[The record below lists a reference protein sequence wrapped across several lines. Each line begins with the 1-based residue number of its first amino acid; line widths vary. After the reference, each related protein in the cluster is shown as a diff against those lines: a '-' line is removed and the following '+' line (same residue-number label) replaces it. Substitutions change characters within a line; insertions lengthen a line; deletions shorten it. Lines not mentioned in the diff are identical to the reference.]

1 MDPSS
6 LAAAAVSASVGQAQL
21 GFAGK
26 MLAMNIDSGRSA
38 VKLIDAAQ
46 QNFDRL
52 ANVSAG
58 IGTNLDV
65 TA

>member
-1 MDPSS
+1 MDPS
-6 LAAAAVSASVGQAQL
+6 LAAAAVSASVGQVQL
-21 GFAGK
+21 AFAGK
-26 MLAMNIDSGRSA
+26 MLAMNIDDGRSA
-38 VKLIDAAQ
+38 AKLIDSAQ

-58 IGTNLDV
+58 IGANLDV